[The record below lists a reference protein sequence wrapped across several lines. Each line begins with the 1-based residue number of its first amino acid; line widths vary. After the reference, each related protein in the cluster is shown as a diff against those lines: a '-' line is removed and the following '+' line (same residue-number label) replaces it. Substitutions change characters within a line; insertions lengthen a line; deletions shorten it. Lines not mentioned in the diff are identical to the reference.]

1 VFDGVDFDDGLVH
14 QDARRAETNRFY
26 LQVHNR
32 GYKPTS
38 NVTVRAF
45 TANASGGLPP
55 LPSPLVPP
63 AFNLSS
69 AAVWTPV
76 GPARTIATL
85 LPNRPAVV
93 SWDVPFPSNTATH
106 TCCLAVVSS
115 PDDPIT
121 SSETDLNVLV
131 PREKRVCLKN
141 LHVVDPG
148 SAAAPATI
156 VGIDFFNP
164 EPEPLGTEVLVQP
177 TGFGRG
183 TVGIVFP
190 KTVKVQPKSPG
201 RLGVTLVEIGTDDTI
216 GSWYNAGRGGEDK
229 GLAKRW
235 RGLDRSRIWMFDS
248 NRESRLTGIEL
259 PPRRAA
265 EAVVVVSHKRD
276 LPMSLAPRVSL
287 LQMARGRIVGG
298 STFQIGY
305 DGSSSPAQVRTQRIR
320 ILASRLERAKPGRS
334 VLWVRATV
342 AGDPGRSTLAP
353 VDGGRL
359 FDGWIAD
366 GEPLLLELLETSP
379 RGRPDAGEVVFSRR
393 FEGHAN
399 SWLGEH
405 QTTRRR
411 AGLKLAYRVEEVSL
425 RELTGAD

>member
-1 VFDGVDFDDGLVH
+1 
-14 QDARRAETNRFY
+14 
-26 LQVHNR
+26 
-32 GYKPTS
+32 
-38 NVTVRAF
+38 
-45 TANASGGLPP
+45 
-55 LPSPLVPP
+55 
-63 AFNLSS
+63 
-69 AAVWTPV
+69 
-76 GPARTIATL
+76 
-85 LPNRPAVV
+85 
-93 SWDVPFPSNTATH
+93 
-106 TCCLAVVSS
+106 
-115 PDDPIT
+115 
-121 SSETDLNVLV
+121 
-131 PREKRVCLKN
+131 
-141 LHVVDPG
+141 
-148 SAAAPATI
+148 
-156 VGIDFFNP
+156 
-164 EPEPLGTEVLVQP
+164 
-177 TGFGRG
+177 
-183 TVGIVFP
+183 
-190 KTVKVQPKSPG
+190 
-201 RLGVTLVEIGTDDTI
+201 
-216 GSWYNAGRGGEDK
+216 
-229 GLAKRW
+229 
-235 RGLDRSRIWMFDS
+235 MFDS

-353 VDGGRL
+353 LDGGRL